1 MADRRTP
8 HSKKNLATAAA
19 SIAVVAAFGAGA
31 AALAQGGASFDPS
44 SFTSAYSPAPTD
56 GAKGYQASETE
67 TDAQANRQQDGAEKQ
82 DEQHTALDAFSDL
95 PLEGGT
101 GTTAYNATGE
111 GSQTVAVTGGQA
123 DGAGAV
129 VGAPSATGPVIGQ
142 GTGNGDATGNG
153 NGQGTQN
160 GQGGQGGQTENPQP
174 DPQPD
179 PQPTPDEP
187 AKDSYDYLPRDPDP
201 IKEAPNGGTGG
212 DFAHIYNGGK
222 DSSLISDD
230 DITINGDAS
239 KVYDGQKLDAWTLFC
254 SIDAYWLDSETWSF
268 IYFGC
273 AKDDFDA
280 YPYFRINS
288 WENQVTGEKDP
299 AICPGPDSPLTVNVS
314 YRVSTD
320 EPWRTRDVTLTPQ
333 RSCVFVTG
341 LADASGERPVLHSF
355 TDDAR
360 KLCLLT
366 ATTQEALMRSAGY
379 VDAEGYLDAL
389 LLGWKEGDSDIPS
402 MFELTPG
409 RHVIIPG
416 DIAPLD
422 PGFLVRFQS
431 YSLDDDGRVIDSPTG
446 PYSAA
451 RLQTLIDV
459 DGSVVETS
467 GEGDGITESLE
478 VPEGV
483 QAIDGKMNDDGTRHG
498 FVWSLTELSLPSSIM
513 YVNVDAGIQV
523 RGAYRVAEDNPV
535 YAATADG
542 VLTSKD
548 GSAYLGIPTDVRD
561 LDVPAGI
568 TRVEV
573 PKANHLD
580 AVHVHAAKDGSLP
593 DIEIGN
599 LDGCTL
605 IIDDGIFDE
614 FLTENG
620 DAIENA
626 WTVEVAKASDPE
638 KHLTLSG
645 GVVFSEDEI
654 VRVLDLGN
662 ETVFTQLSHIVK
674 TGALAGNGSIETLV
688 LMNAYSGEPL
698 VLEDGCLADS
708 SVSTIVCNSEQEA
721 AYVNSRLAA
730 AGAPDAEVV
739 VMDVSQEGFIYFTDG
754 DGWTT
759 LLYDSWWVES
769 FDGTLTSENGGK
781 IKVNEISDYA
791 FAGDLD
797 LKWVTLDESVTEIGK
812 NAFQNC
818 SNLQGLFIGT
828 SDTVSVGANAFI
840 GCRNL
845 GFMASRAKNAFF
857 DTDENPGVAGCTWYC
872 PGDAESGYDGRFVN
886 IEGVNDLVAL
896 PQKDGSLILYG
907 YLEDDE
913 DGAPS
918 LALGAGTSLQGTV
931 VLPSSVTEIFGGAV
945 VGGQTLPGAFEGTG
959 GEWTLDWE
967 KLTNLQYIDR
977 NAFKN
982 SGLQGSVMIDQPD
995 AYVWVEMN
1003 AFDGCAGLTSVDIA
1017 TGNLFVDQE
1026 AFANCPGIT
1035 AAKLVAHNEEATDEA
1050 RYNRIGV
1057 NVFAG
1062 NEAIIDITLGER
1074 VASLDLY
1081 GPGVGYTF
1089 TGFEGEEGRI
1099 RLHMPDD
1106 GQVQR
1111 AYLDAWTYRFAGY
1124 TDYDSMFF
1132 QVENE
1137 LFDWDT
1143 FTAPTEAQVRK
1154 EMATR
1159 LLEPENRLRAMM
1171 GLPTV
1176 DASTVV
1182 VVDEAVDTKAPVAPP
1197 TSEPDAA
1204 ANAKSAGEAG
1214 RIADSAGINGYDGIW
1229 HPADKSGG
1237 ADAAGADFADDGGDG
1252 SSDDAGSGPAAR
1264 PAIEATEARPTDTEP
1279 STSAETTPAEH

>member
-8 HSKKNLATAAA
+8 HSKKNLAAAAA
-19 SIAVVAAFGAGA
+19 SFAVVAAFGAGA
-31 AALAQGGASFDPS
+31 ATLAQGSAAFDPS
-44 SFTSAYSPAPTD
+44 SFTSAYSPAPAD

-67 TDAQANRQQDGAEKQ
+67 TDAQANRQQDDAEQ
-82 DEQHTALDAFSDL
+82 HDEQHTARDAFSEL
-95 PLEGGT
+95 PLEDGT

-111 GSQTVAVTGGQA
+111 GSQIVAVANGQA
-123 DGAGAV
+123 NGSDGSAV
-129 VGAPSATGPVIGQ
+129 IGTPTATGPVIDQGS
-142 GTGNGDATGNG
+142 GTGIGGATGNG
-153 NGQGTQN
+153 NGS
-160 GQGGQGGQTENPQP
+160 GQGGQGDQAENPQP
-174 DPQPD
+174 S

-187 AKDSYDYLPRDPDP
+187 AKNSYDYLPRDPAP

-212 DFAHIYNGGK
+212 DFAHAYNGGK
-222 DSSLISDD
+222 DSSTIGDD
-230 DITINGDAS
+230 AITISGDAS

-254 SIDAYWLDSETWSF
+254 SIDAYWLDFDTFSF

-273 AKDDFDA
+273 NEDEFVA

-288 WENQVTGEKDP
+288 WKNQITGEKNP

-341 LADASGERPVLHSF
+341 LPDASGNRPVLFSH

-366 ATTQEALMRSAGY
+366 ATTQEALMDSAGY
-379 VDAEGYLDAL
+379 IDADKYLDAL
-389 LLGWKEGDSDIPS
+389 LLGWKEGSSDIPS
-402 MFELTPG
+402 MYELAPG

-431 YSLDDDGRVIDSPTG
+431 YSLDDDGHVTESPIG
-446 PYSAA
+446 AYGA

-459 DGSVVETS
+459 DGSVVGTS
-467 GEGDGITESLE
+467 GEGDGITESLA
-478 VPEGV
+478 VPEGI
-483 QAIDGKMNDDGTRHG
+483 QAIDGKMGDDGTRHG
-498 FVWSLTELSLPSSIM
+498 FVWSLTELSLPSSVM
-513 YVNVDAGIQV
+513 YVNVNAGIQV

-561 LDVPAGI
+561 LDVPAGV
-568 TRVEV
+568 THVEV

-580 AVHVHAAKDGSLP
+580 TVHVHAAEDGSLP

-605 IIDDGIFDE
+605 IIDDAIFDE
-614 FLTENG
+614 FLTENETV
-620 DAIENA
+620 IENA
-626 WTVEVAKASDPE
+626 WTVEVAKASEPD

-674 TGALAGNGSIETLV
+674 AGALAGNGSIETLV

-708 SVSTIVCNSEQEA
+708 SVSTVVCNSEQEA
-721 AYVNSRLAA
+721 AYVKSRLAA
-730 AGAPDAEVV
+730 AGVPEAEVV
-739 VMDVSQEGFIYFTDG
+739 VMDVSQEGFVYFTDG

-769 FDGTLTSENGGK
+769 FDGTLTAEDGSK
-781 IKVNEISDYA
+781 IEVNEISDYA
-791 FAGDLD
+791 FAGDLN
-797 LKWVTLDESVTEIGK
+797 LKWVTLDESVMKIGK

-828 SDTVSVGANAFI
+828 PDAVNVGANALA

-845 GFMASRAKNAFF
+845 GFVASRAKNALFA
-857 DTDENPGVAGCTWYC
+857 TSENPGGAGCTWYC
-872 PGDAESGYDGRFVN
+872 PSNVEGGYDSRFVN

-896 PQKDGSLILYG
+896 PQEDGALILYG
-907 YLEDDE
+907 CLEGDDA
-913 DGAPS
+913 GAPS

-945 VGGQTLPGAFEGTG
+945 VGGRTLPGAFEGTG
-959 GEWTLDWE
+959 GAWTLDWE
-967 KLTNLQYIDR
+967 GLPNLRYIDR

-982 SGLQGSVMIDQPD
+982 SGIQGSVLIDQPEE
-995 AYVWVEMN
+995 YVRIEMN
-1003 AFDGCAGLTSVDIA
+1003 AFDGCTGLTSVDISA
-1017 TGNLFVDQE
+1017 GNLHIDQE

-1035 AAKLVAHNEEATDEA
+1035 AAKLVAHNEEALDEA

-1057 NVFAG
+1057 NAFAG
-1062 NEAIIDITLGER
+1062 NESLSDITLGER

-1124 TDYDSMFF
+1124 ADYEGMYA
-1132 QVENE
+1132 QVEME

-1154 EMATR
+1154 EMAAR

-1176 DASTVV
+1176 DTSTVV
-1182 VVDEAVDTKAPVAPP
+1182 VDDFENTEDPAAQPGN
-1197 TSEPDAA
+1197 EPGALS
-1204 ANAKSAGEAG
+1204 NGKSTAEAG
-1214 RIADSAGINGYDGIW
+1214 RIADSASANGYDGIW
-1229 HPADKSGG
+1229 HPADKSDRADATG
-1237 ADAAGADFADDGGDG
+1237 ADLADEGGGSGDNTSDGAATRPAAEAAG
-1252 SSDDAGSGPAAR
+1252 
-1264 PAIEATEARPTDTEP
+1264 ARPTDTEP
-1279 STSAETTPAEH
+1279 STSAATEPAKH

>member
-19 SIAVVAAFGAGA
+19 SIAVVAAFSAGA
-31 AALAQGGASFDPS
+31 ATLAEGGAAFDPS
-44 SFTSAYSPAPTD
+44 NFTSAYSPAPAD

-67 TDAQANRQQDGAEKQ
+67 TDARANRQQDGAEKQ

-111 GSQTVAVTGGQA
+111 GSQTVAVANGQTP
-123 DGAGAV
+123 GAGAV

-142 GTGNGDATGNG
+142 GTGNG

-160 GQGGQGGQTENPQP
+160 GQGEQGGQTENPQP
-174 DPQPD
+174 TPQPD

-201 IKEAPNGGTGG
+201 IKETPFGGT
-212 DFAHIYNGGK
+212 DNDLWHTYNGGK
-222 DSSLISDD
+222 NSSTVSDD
-230 DITINGDAS
+230 DIIINGETS

-254 SIDAYWLDSETWSF
+254 SVNAYWMDFETLSF

-341 LADASGERPVLHSF
+341 LPDASGERPVLLSH

-366 ATTQEALMRSAGY
+366 TTTQEALMRSAGY

-402 MFELTPG
+402 MYELTPG

-431 YSLDDDGRVIDSPTG
+431 YSLDDDGRMIDSPTG

-451 RLQTLIDV
+451 RLQTLVDV

-483 QAIDGKMNDDGTRHG
+483 QAIDGKMNDDGTRRG

-513 YVNVDAGIQV
+513 YVNIDAGIQV

-542 VLTSKD
+542 ILTSKD
-548 GSAYLGIPTDVRD
+548 GSAYLGIPTDARD

-573 PKANHLD
+573 PKANRLD
-580 AVHVHAAKDGSLP
+580 AVHVHATEDGSLP

-599 LDGCTL
+599 LDDCTL
-605 IIDDGIFDE
+605 IVDDGIFDE
-614 FLTENG
+614 FLTENEN
-620 DAIENA
+620 AIENA
-626 WTVEVAKASDPE
+626 WTVEVAKASEPE

-674 TGALAGNGSIETLV
+674 TGALAGNRSIETLV

-721 AYVNSRLAA
+721 AYVESRLAA
-730 AGAPDAEVV
+730 AGAPGAEVV
-739 VMDVSQEGFIYFTDG
+739 VMDVSQEGFVYFTDG

-769 FDGTLTSENGGK
+769 FDGTLTSEDGSK

-828 SDTVSVGANAFI
+828 SETVSVGANAFI

-845 GFMASRAKNAFF
+845 GFVASRAKNAFF
-857 DTDENPGVAGCTWYC
+857 DTDENPGGAGCAWYC
-872 PGDAESGYDGRFVN
+872 PGDAESGYDSRFVN
-886 IEGVNDLVAL
+886 IEGVNDLIAL
-896 PQKDGSLILYG
+896 PQEDGSLILYG
-907 YLEDDE
+907 CLEG
-913 DGAPS
+913 DGTDAPS
-918 LALGAGTSLQGTV
+918 LALGAGTSLQGAV
-931 VLPSSVTEIFGGAV
+931 VLPDSVTEIFGGGAY
-945 VGGQTLPGAFEGTG
+945 GGRSLPGAFEGTG
-959 GEWTLDWE
+959 GTWTLDWE
-967 KLTNLQYIDR
+967 GATRLQYIGR

-982 SGLQGSVMIDQPD
+982 SGIQGSVSISQPD
-995 AYVWVEMN
+995 EYVWIGMS
-1003 AFDGCAGLTSVDIA
+1003 AFDGCTGLTSVDITA
-1017 TGNLFVDQE
+1017 GNLYVDQE
-1026 AFANCPGIT
+1026 AFADCPGIT
-1035 AAKLVAHNEEATDEA
+1035 EAKLVACNEQDLGKAQ
-1050 RYNRIGV
+1050 YNRIGV

-1062 NEAIIDITLGER
+1062 NSAITDITLGEH
-1074 VASLDLY
+1074 VMSLDLY
-1081 GPGVGYTF
+1081 GPGAGYTF
-1089 TGFEGEEGRI
+1089 TGLEGEEDRI
-1099 RLHMPDD
+1099 CLHMPDD

-1124 TDYDSMFF
+1124 TDYDSMYA
-1132 QVENE
+1132 QLETE
-1137 LFDWDT
+1137 LIDWDT
-1143 FTAPTEAQVRK
+1143 FEWPTEAQVRK
-1154 EMATR
+1154 EMAAR
-1159 LLEPENRLRAMM
+1159 LLGPENRLRAMM
-1171 GLPTV
+1171 GLPAV

-1182 VVDEAVDTKAPVAPP
+1182 VVDETVDTKDPVAPP
-1197 TSEPDAA
+1197 TNEPDAA
-1204 ANAKSAGEAG
+1204 ANVKSAGEAG

-1229 HPADKSGG
+1229 HPADKSDG
-1237 ADAAGADFADDGGDG
+1237 ADAAGADLADDGGDG
-1252 SSDDAGSGPAAR
+1252 SSDDAGSDSAAR
-1264 PAIEATEARPTDTEP
+1264 PAAEAAEARPTNTEP

>member
-8 HSKKNLATAAA
+8 HSKKNLAAAAA
-19 SIAVVAAFGAGA
+19 SFAIVAAFGAGA
-31 AALAQGGASFDPS
+31 ATLAEGSASFDPS
-44 SFTSAYSPAPTD
+44 GFTSAYSPAPAD

-67 TDAQANRQQDGAEKQ
+67 TDAQANRQQDDAEKH
-82 DEQHTALDAFSDL
+82 DDQHTALDAFSDL

-111 GSQTVAVTGGQA
+111 GSQTIAVANGQGSGA
-123 DGAGAV
+123 DRSTVAGT
-129 VGAPSATGPVIGQ
+129 PTATGPVIDQGS
-142 GTGNGDATGNG
+142 GTGNGGGN
-153 NGQGTQN
+153 
-160 GQGGQGGQTENPQP
+160 GQGGQTENPQP
-174 DPQPD
+174 SPQPD
-179 PQPTPDEP
+179 PQPLPDEP
-187 AKDSYDYLPRDPDP
+187 AKDSYDYLPRDPAP

-212 DFAHIYNGGK
+212 DFAHVYNGGK
-222 DSSLISDD
+222 DSSTIGDD
-230 DITINGDAS
+230 AITISGDAS
-239 KVYDGQKLDAWTLFC
+239 KIYDGQKLDAWTLFC
-254 SIDAYWLDSETWSF
+254 SIDAYWLDFDTFSF

-273 AKDDFDA
+273 AENDFDA

-288 WENQVTGEKDP
+288 WENQVTGEKNP

-341 LADASGERPVLHSF
+341 LPDASGDRPVLFSH
-355 TDDAR
+355 TNDAR

-366 ATTQEALMRSAGY
+366 ATTQEALMDSAGY
-379 VDAEGYLDAL
+379 IDADKYLDAL
-389 LLGWKEGDSDIPS
+389 LLGWKEGSSDIPS
-402 MFELTPG
+402 IYELAPG

-431 YSLDDDGRVIDSPTG
+431 YSLDDDGRVTESPIG
-446 PYSAA
+446 AYSA
-451 RLQTLIDV
+451 RLQTLVDV

-467 GEGDGITESLE
+467 GEGDGITESLV
-478 VPEGV
+478 VPEGI
-483 QAIDGKMNDDGTRHG
+483 QAIHGKMNNDGTRHG

-513 YVNVDAGIQV
+513 YVNVNAGIQV
-523 RGAYRVAEDNPV
+523 RGAYRVADDNPF

-542 VLTSKD
+542 ILTSKD
-548 GSAYLGIPTDVRD
+548 GSAYLGIPADIRD
-561 LDVPAGI
+561 LDVPAGV

-573 PKANHLD
+573 PKSNHLD
-580 AVHVHAAKDGSLP
+580 AVHVHAAEDGSLP
-593 DIEIGN
+593 DIEVGN
-599 LDGCTL
+599 LDDCTL
-605 IIDDGIFDE
+605 IIDDDIFDE
-614 FLTENG
+614 FLIDNES
-620 DAIENA
+620 AIENA
-626 WTVEVAKASDPE
+626 WTVEVAKASEPD

-708 SVSTIVCNSEQEA
+708 SVSIIVCNSEQEA
-721 AYVNSRLAA
+721 AYVKSRLAA

-739 VMDVSQEGFIYFTDG
+739 VMDVSQEGFVYFTDG

-769 FDGTLTSENGGK
+769 FDGTLTSEDGSK
-781 IKVNEISDYA
+781 INVNEISDYA

-818 SNLQGLFIGT
+818 SNLQGLFIDTPGT
-828 SDTVSVGANAFI
+828 IDVGANALA
-840 GCRNL
+840 GCRSL
-845 GFMASRAKNAFF
+845 GFVASRAKNAAFA
-857 DTDENPGVAGCTWYC
+857 TDENPGGAGCTWYC
-872 PGDAESGYDGRFVN
+872 PSNAEGGYDSRFVS

-896 PQKDGSLILYG
+896 PQEDGSLILYG
-907 YLEDDE
+907 CLEDDSA
-913 DGAPS
+913 DAPS
-918 LALGAGTSLQGTV
+918 LVLGAGTSLQGTV
-931 VLPSSVTEIFGGAV
+931 KLPDSVTEIFGAAAI
-945 VGGQTLPGAFEGTG
+945 GGQTLPGAFEGTG
-959 GEWTLDWE
+959 GAWTLDWE
-967 KLTNLQYIDR
+967 GLPNLQYIDR
-977 NAFKN
+977 NAFKD
-982 SGLQGSVMIDQPD
+982 SGIQGSVLIDQPD
-995 AYVWVEMN
+995 EYVWIATN
-1003 AFDGCAGLTSVDIA
+1003 AFDGCTGLTSVDISA
-1017 TGNLFVDQE
+1017 GNLYIDQE

-1035 AAKLVAHNEEATDEA
+1035 AAKLVAHNEEAPDET

-1062 NEAIIDITLGER
+1062 NESLTDITLGER

-1081 GPGVGYTF
+1081 GLGIGYTF

-1124 TDYDSMFF
+1124 TDFESMYA
-1132 QVENE
+1132 QVEME

-1143 FTAPTEAQVRK
+1143 FAAPTEAQVRK
-1154 EMATR
+1154 EMAVR

-1171 GLPTV
+1171 GLPAV

-1182 VVDEAVDTKAPVAPP
+1182 VVDAVDKEGRATQPGN
-1197 TSEPDAA
+1197 EPDALP
-1204 ANAKSAGEAG
+1204 NVKSAGEAG
-1214 RIADSAGINGYDGIW
+1214 RIDGFAGVNGYDGIW
-1229 HPADKSGG
+1229 HPADKSSG
-1237 ADAAGADFADDGGDG
+1237 ADAAGADFADDGGDNPDDNA
-1252 SSDDAGSGPAAR
+1252 SDGFAAR
-1264 PAIEATEARPTDTEP
+1264 PAAEAAEARPTDTEP
-1279 STSAETTPAEH
+1279 STSADTEPAEH

>member
-8 HSKKNLATAAA
+8 HSRKNLAAAA
-19 SIAVVAAFGAGA
+19 TSIAVVAAFGAGA
-31 AALAQGGASFDPS
+31 AALAQGGAAFDPS
-44 SFTSAYSPAPTD
+44 SFTSAYSPAPAD

-67 TDAQANRQQDGAEKQ
+67 TDAQANRQQDDAEKQ

-111 GSQTVAVTGGQA
+111 GSQTVAVANGQA
-123 DGAGAV
+123 SGSDGSTVIGTPA
-129 VGAPSATGPVIGQ
+129 ATGPVINQ
-142 GTGNGDATGNG
+142 GSGNGNSGAAGNG
-153 NGQGTQN
+153 NGNGN

-174 DPQPD
+174 DPQP
-179 PQPTPDEP
+179 TPNEP

-201 IKEAPNGGTGG
+201 IKETPVGGADNDLWHT
-212 DFAHIYNGGK
+212 YSGGK
-222 DSSLISDD
+222 DSSTVSDD
-230 DITINGDAS
+230 DIIINGETS

-254 SIDAYWLDSETWSF
+254 SVNAYWMDFDTLSF

-273 AKDDFDA
+273 AKDEFDS

-288 WENQVTGEKDP
+288 WENQVTGEKNP

-320 EPWRTRDVTLTPQ
+320 EPWRTRDVALTPQ

-341 LADASGERPVLHSF
+341 LPDASGERPVLSSF

-366 ATTQEALMRSAGY
+366 ATTQEALMNSAGY
-379 VDAEGYLDAL
+379 VDADKYLDAL
-389 LLGWKEGDSDIPS
+389 LLGWKESSSDIPNLYT
-402 MFELTPG
+402 LTPG

-431 YSLDDDGRVIDSPTG
+431 YSLDEDGHVTESPVGT
-446 PYSAA
+446 YSA
-451 RLQTLIDV
+451 RLQTLVDV

-498 FVWSLTELSLPSSIM
+498 FTWSLTELSLPSSIM

-523 RGAYRVAEDNPV
+523 RGGYRVADNNPF

-542 VLTSKD
+542 ILTSKD
-548 GSAYLGIPTDVRD
+548 GSAYLGVPTDVRD
-561 LDVPAGI
+561 LDVPVGV
-568 TRVEV
+568 THVEI

-580 AVHVHAAKDGSLP
+580 AVHVHAAEDGSLP
-593 DIEIGN
+593 DIEVGN
-599 LDGCTL
+599 LDSCTL
-605 IIDDGIFDE
+605 IIDDDIFDE
-614 FLTENG
+614 FLIENE

-626 WTVEVAKASDPE
+626 WTLEVAKASDPD

-674 TGALAGNGSIETLV
+674 TGALAGNDSIETLV

-698 VLEDGCLADS
+698 VLEEGCLAGS
-708 SVSTIVCNSEQEA
+708 SVSAIVCNSEQEA
-721 AYVNSRLAA
+721 AYVKSRLAA
-730 AGAPDAEVV
+730 AGAPGAEVV
-739 VMDVSQEGFIYFTDG
+739 VMDVSREGFVYFIDG

-769 FDGTLTSENGGK
+769 FDGTLTSEDGSK
-781 IKVNEISDYA
+781 IRVNEISDYA

-828 SDTVSVGANAFI
+828 PDTVNVGANALI

-845 GFMASRAKNAFF
+845 GFVASRAKNASFA
-857 DTDENPGVAGCTWYC
+857 TVENPGGTGCTWYC
-872 PGDAESGYDGRFVN
+872 PGDVESGYDSRFVN
-886 IEGVNDLVAL
+886 IKGVNDLIAL
-896 PQKDGSLILYG
+896 PQEDESLILYG
-907 YLEDDE
+907 YQEDDA

-918 LALGAGTSLQGTV
+918 LVLGAGTCLQGTV
-931 VLPSSVTEIFGGAV
+931 VLPSFVTEIFGGAAY
-945 VGGQTLPGAFEGTG
+945 GGQTLPGAFEGTG
-959 GEWTLDWE
+959 GAWTLDWE
-967 KLTNLQYIDR
+967 KLPNLQYIDR

-982 SGLQGSVMIDQPD
+982 SGIQGSVSIDQPD
-995 AYVWVEMN
+995 EYVRIGMN
-1003 AFDGCAGLTSVDIA
+1003 AFDGCAGLTSVDITA
-1017 TGNLFVDQE
+1017 GNLYVDQE

-1035 AAKLVAHNEEATDEA
+1035 AAKLVAHNEKDLGKAQ
-1050 RYNRIGV
+1050 YNRIGV

-1062 NEAIIDITLGER
+1062 NEAITDITLGER

-1081 GPGVGYTF
+1081 GLGIGYTF
-1089 TGFEGEEGRI
+1089 TGLEGEEGRI

-1124 TDYDSMFF
+1124 TDYDSMYF

-1143 FTAPTEAQVRK
+1143 FEWPTEAQVRK
-1154 EMATR
+1154 EMAAR

-1171 GLPTV
+1171 GLPAV

-1182 VVDEAVDTKAPVAPP
+1182 IVDTMDTKDSVAPP
-1197 TSEPDAA
+1197 TSEPDATT
-1204 ANAKSAGEAG
+1204 NVKSSAEAG
-1214 RIADSAGINGYDGIW
+1214 RIADSAGINGYDGI
-1229 HPADKSGG
+1229 
-1237 ADAAGADFADDGGDG
+1237 
-1252 SSDDAGSGPAAR
+1252 
-1264 PAIEATEARPTDTEP
+1264 
-1279 STSAETTPAEH
+1279 

>member
-8 HSKKNLATAAA
+8 HSKKNIAVTAA
-19 SIAVVAAFGAGA
+19 SIAVIAAFGAGA
-31 AALAQGGASFDPS
+31 GALAQNGAAFDPS
-44 SFTSAYSPAPTD
+44 SFVSAYSPAPAD

-67 TDAQANRQQDGAEKQ
+67 TDAQANRQQDDAEKQ

-111 GSQTVAVTGGQA
+111 GSQTVAVANGRT
-123 DGAGAV
+123 DGAGAII
-129 VGAPSATGPVIGQ
+129 GSPSATGPAIGQ
-142 GTGNGDATGNG
+142 ESGNGEATGSG
-153 NGQGTQN
+153 S
-160 GQGGQGGQTENPQP
+160 GQGGQGDQTENPQP
-174 DPQPD
+174 DPQP
-179 PQPTPDEP
+179 TPNEP

-212 DFAHIYNGGK
+212 DFAHTYNGGK

-230 DITINGDAS
+230 NITISGDAS

-254 SIDAYWLDSETWSF
+254 SIDAYWLDFDTFSF

-273 AKDDFDA
+273 AEDDFDS

-288 WENQVTGEKDP
+288 WENQVTGEKNP
-299 AICPGPDSPLTVNVS
+299 AVCPGPDSPLTVNVS

-341 LADASGERPVLHSF
+341 LPDASGERPVLLSF

-360 KLCLLT
+360 KLCLLSG
-366 ATTQEALMRSAGY
+366 TTQEALMTSAGY
-379 VDAEGYLDAL
+379 VDAERYLDAL
-389 LLGWKEGDSDIPS
+389 LLGWKEGTSDIPS
-402 MFELTPG
+402 IYELSPG

-431 YSLDDDGRVIDSPTG
+431 YSLDEDGHVTDSPIG
-446 PYSAA
+446 DYSA
-451 RLQTLIDV
+451 RLQTLVDI

-467 GEGDGITESLE
+467 GEGDGITESLK

-483 QAIDGKMNDDGTRHG
+483 QVIDGKMNDDGTRHG

-513 YVNVDAGIQV
+513 YMNVDAGIQV

-542 VLTSKD
+542 ILASKD
-548 GSAYLGIPTDVRD
+548 GSAYLGIPTDARD
-561 LDVPAGI
+561 LDIPAGVAQ
-568 TRVEV
+568 VEV

-580 AVHVHAAKDGSLP
+580 AVHVHAAEDGSLP

-599 LDGCTL
+599 LDDCTL
-605 IIDDGIFDE
+605 IIDDAIFDE
-614 FLTENG
+614 FLTENET
-620 DAIENA
+620 AIENA
-626 WTVEVAKASDPE
+626 WTVEVAKASEPE

-674 TGALAGNGSIETLV
+674 TGALAGNESIETLV
-688 LMNAYSGEPL
+688 LMNAYSGNPL

-708 SVSTIVCNSEQEA
+708 SVSIIVCNSEQET
-721 AYVNSRLAA
+721 AYVKSRLTA

-739 VMDVSQEGFIYFTDG
+739 VMDVSQEGFVYFTDG

-769 FDGTLTSENGGK
+769 FDGTLTGDNGDK
-781 IKVNEISDYA
+781 IEVNEISDYA

-797 LKWVTLDESVTEIGK
+797 LKWVTLDESVVEIGK

-828 SDTVSVGANAFI
+828 PDTVSVGADALA
-840 GCRNL
+840 GCKGL
-845 GFMASRAKNAFF
+845 GFVASRAKNASFA
-857 DTDENPGVAGCTWYC
+857 TSENPGGAGCTWYC
-872 PGDAESGYDGRFVN
+872 PGDVEGGYDGRFVN
-886 IEGVNDLVAL
+886 IEGVNDLIAL
-896 PQKDGSLILYG
+896 PQENGSLILYG
-907 YLEDDE
+907 CLEGDDTS
-913 DGAPS
+913 APS
-918 LALGAGTSLQGTV
+918 LVLGAGTSLQGTV
-931 VLPSSVTEIFGGAV
+931 VLPGSVTEIFGGAAS
-945 VGGQTLPGAFEGTG
+945 GGRSLPGAFEGTG

-967 KLTNLQYIDR
+967 GAEHLQYIGR
-977 NAFKN
+977 NAFKG
-982 SGLQGSVMIDQPD
+982 SGIQGSVLIDQPD
-995 AYVWVEMN
+995 EYVWIGMN
-1003 AFDGCAGLTSVDIA
+1003 AFEGCEGLTSVDVA
-1017 TGNLFVDQE
+1017 AGNLYVDQE

-1035 AAKLVAHNEEATDEA
+1035 EAKLVAHNEEALDEA

-1062 NEAIIDITLGER
+1062 NETIADITLGER
-1074 VASLDLY
+1074 VMSLDLY
-1081 GPGVGYTF
+1081 GPGIGYTF
-1089 TGFEGEEGRI
+1089 TGAEGEEGRV

-1106 GQVQR
+1106 GQIQR

-1124 TDYDSMFF
+1124 TDYDSMYA
-1132 QVENE
+1132 QLEME
-1137 LFDWDT
+1137 LIDWDT
-1143 FTAPTEAQVRK
+1143 FEWPTETQVRK
-1154 EMATR
+1154 EMASR

-1182 VVDEAVDTKAPVAPP
+1182 VVD
-1197 TSEPDAA
+1197 S
-1204 ANAKSAGEAG
+1204 ANADDIAAQLENEPNALANVKSTAEAG
-1214 RIADSAGINGYDGIW
+1214 RIDGSAGVSGYDGIW
-1229 HPADKSGG
+1229 RPTDTTNKAE
-1237 ADAAGADFADDGGDG
+1237 ADFADKGEGPSSNSDVNGDVG
-1252 SSDDAGSGPAAR
+1252 IQPAAD
-1264 PAIEATEARPTDTEP
+1264 AIGARPTDTEP
-1279 STSAETTPAEH
+1279 STGAQTMPVER

>member
-56 GAKGYQASETE
+56 GAKGYQASETK
-67 TDAQANRQQDGAEKQ
+67 TDAQANRQQDDAEKQ
-82 DEQHTALDAFSDL
+82 NEQHTALDAFSDL

-111 GSQTVAVTGGQA
+111 GSQTVAVANGQA
-123 DGAGAV
+123 SDTDGSAV
-129 VGAPSATGPVIGQ
+129 IGTPTATGPVIGQ
-142 GTGNGDATGNG
+142 GTDNDGATGNG
-153 NGQGTQN
+153 NEN

-174 DPQPD
+174 SPQPS

-187 AKDSYDYLPRDPDP
+187 AKDSYDYLPRDPAP

-230 DITINGDAS
+230 DITISGDAS

-254 SIDAYWLDSETWSF
+254 SIDAYWLDFETWSF

-341 LADASGERPVLHSF
+341 LADASGERPALHSF
-355 TDDAR
+355 TNDAR

-366 ATTQEALMRSAGY
+366 ATTQEALMNSAGY
-379 VDAEGYLDAL
+379 VDADKYLDAL

-402 MFELTPG
+402 MYELTPG

-422 PGFLVRFQS
+422 PGFLVRFQG
-431 YSLDDDGRVIDSPTG
+431 YSLDEDGHVTESPVG
-446 PYSAA
+446 AYST
-451 RLQTLIDV
+451 RLQTLVDV

-467 GEGDGITESLE
+467 GEGNDITESLE
-478 VPEGV
+478 VPEGI

-542 VLTSKD
+542 ILTSKD
-548 GSAYLGIPTDVRD
+548 GSAYLGVPTDIRD
-561 LDVPAGI
+561 LDIPAGVAH
-568 TRVEV
+568 VEI

-580 AVHVHAAKDGSLP
+580 AVHVHAAEDGSLP
-593 DIEIGN
+593 DIEVGN

-605 IIDDGIFDE
+605 IIDDDIFDE
-614 FLTENG
+614 FLIENE
-620 DAIENA
+620 DTIENA
-626 WTVEVAKASDPE
+626 WTLEVAKASDPE
-638 KHLTLSG
+638 KRLTLSG
-645 GVVFSEDEI
+645 GVVFTEDEI

-662 ETVFTQLSHIVK
+662 ETVFTQLPHIVK

-721 AYVNSRLAA
+721 AYVKSRLAA
-730 AGAPDAEVV
+730 AGAPGAEVA
-739 VMDVSQEGFIYFTDG
+739 VMDVSREGFVYFTDG
-754 DGWTT
+754 DNKTT

-769 FDGTLTSENGGK
+769 FDGTLTSEDGNK
-781 IKVNEISDYA
+781 IQVNEISDYA

-797 LKWVTLDESVTEIGK
+797 LKWITLDESVVEIGK

-828 SDTVSVGANAFI
+828 PDTISVGANALI

-845 GFMASRAKNAFF
+845 GFVASRAKNASFA
-857 DTDENPGVAGCTWYC
+857 TDENPGGAGCTWYC
-872 PGDAESGYDGRFVN
+872 PGDVESGYDSRFVN
-886 IEGVNDLVAL
+886 IEDVNDLVAL
-896 PQKDGSLILYG
+896 PQEDGSLILYG
-907 YLEDDE
+907 YLEGDA

-918 LALGAGTSLQGTV
+918 LVLGAGTSLQGTV
-931 VLPSSVTEIFGGAV
+931 VLPDSVTEIFGAAAY
-945 VGGQTLPGAFEGTG
+945 GGHTLPGAFEGTG
-959 GEWTLDWE
+959 GEWTLDWDG
-967 KLTNLQYIDR
+967 LTRLQYIGR
-977 NAFKN
+977 NAFKD
-982 SGLQGSVMIDQPD
+982 SGIQGSVSISQPD
-995 AYVWVEMN
+995 EYVWIGMN
-1003 AFDGCAGLTSVDIA
+1003 AFDGCAGLSSVDLA
-1017 TGNLFVDQE
+1017 AENLYVDQE
-1026 AFANCPGIT
+1026 AFADCPGIT
-1035 AAKLVAHNEEATDEA
+1035 AAKLVARNEEDPGKEQ
-1050 RYNRIGV
+1050 YNRIGV

-1062 NEAIIDITLGER
+1062 NEAIADITLGER

-1081 GPGVGYTF
+1081 GLGIGYTF

-1124 TDYDSMFF
+1124 ADYESMYA
-1132 QVENE
+1132 QLEME
-1137 LFDWDT
+1137 LIDWDT
-1143 FTAPTEAQVRK
+1143 FEWPTEAQVRQ
-1154 EMATR
+1154 EMAAR
-1159 LLEPENRLRAMM
+1159 LLEPENHLRAMM
-1171 GLPTV
+1171 GLPAV

-1182 VVDEAVDTKAPVAPP
+1182 VVDTVDTKDPAEPP
-1197 TSEPDAA
+1197 TSGPDAA
-1204 ANAKSAGEAG
+1204 ANVKSAGEAG
-1214 RIADSAGINGYDGIW
+1214 RTADSASINGYDGIW
-1229 HPADKSGG
+1229 HPADKSDG
-1237 ADAAGADFADDGGDG
+1237 ADAAGADLADDGGDG
-1252 SSDDAGSGPAAR
+1252 SSDDAGSDSAAR
-1264 PAIEATEARPTDTEP
+1264 PAAEAAEARPTNTEP